1 MTTTDLRPE
10 RLRPS
15 KPGAKPRKTTT
26 GRRTWLLTFAGFFLT
41 ATAWALALP
50 VEGNTDE
57 IAHVERAYAVATG
70 QWLGHQ
76 SHAIYNRPGA
86 MFTVPE
92 SLVPWNG
99 ECMFH
104 PSVDASCQRWTGAAK
119 PVTANSWTGRYSP
132 LYYLP
137 VGLPMR
143 WWPNETGVIAGR
155 VVSAAMNA
163 ALLATAATLA
173 AALAGSRLLLLAVL
187 AAATPSALNLAGAVN
202 PNGLEISAGILFW
215 TCVVVLLSRPDQPD
229 QADQPD
235 QLDKTDHADQ
245 TEALNRQTR
254 HAATWAAIA
263 GFILL
268 TTRTLGPV
276 WCAAT
281 LALAAVLT
289 NREHLR
295 SLRSIGGWR
304 PRLAVLTIGAIG
316 GLAWNLASGNFEYYK
331 VSTVDAD
338 RGHHFIGATLLE
350 NITAVFNVRIDEW
363 LRGTIAVA
371 GQYDYFAPAWL
382 VLLWSSV
389 IAVLVGLAMLTAPRR
404 SRLVVTAI
412 GVTTLL
418 LTTALDLKYVQVLGW
433 TQVSRY
439 FMPFVAGMWIVAA
452 SSVPRGA
459 IPAEAEQRFLRTSFV
474 VMAVCH
480 LSWLAL
486 AMNRFQNG
494 PFAPLDPFAGA
505 WTPSVGT
512 VAPLTALAAGIGCM
526 LWMSTTTVQ
535 CPR

>member
-1 MTTTDLRPE
+1 VTATDLRSAYLCLSGSSSSPDN
-10 RLRPS
+10 
-15 KPGAKPRKTTT
+15 TTNS
-26 GRRTWLLTFAGFFLT
+26 RRVWLLSFAGFFLM

-57 IAHVERAYAVATG
+57 IAHAERAYALATG

-86 MFTVPE
+86 LFTVPE

-104 PSVDASCQRWTGAAK
+104 PSVDASCQQWTSSTK

-163 ALLATAATLA
+163 ALLATATTL
-173 AALAGSRLLLLAVL
+173 AALAGSRLLILAVL

-202 PNGLEISAGILFW
+202 PNGLEISAGILLW
-215 TCVVVLLSRPDQPD
+215 TCVVVMLCRQDERYRQD
-229 QADQPD
+229 ETDTIGARNHRIRRAAD
-235 QLDKTDHADQ
+235 
-245 TEALNRQTR
+245 
-254 HAATWAAIA
+254 WAAIA

-281 LALAAVLT
+281 PALAAVLT
-289 NREHLR
+289 NRKHLR
-295 SLRSIGGWR
+295 RLRAIGEWR
-304 PRLAVLTIGAIG
+304 HRLAVLAVGGIG

-331 VSTVDAD
+331 VSTVDDD
-338 RGHHFIGATLLE
+338 RRHHFIGSTLLE
-350 NITAVFNVRIDEW
+350 NATAVFNVRIDEW
-363 LRGTIAVA
+363 LRGIVGVA
-371 GQYDYFAPAWL
+371 GQYDYFAPTWL
-382 VLLWSSV
+382 VLLWFSV

-404 SRLVVTAI
+404 SRLVISAI
-412 GVTTLL
+412 GATTFL
-418 LTTALDLKYVQVLGW
+418 LTAALDLNYVQALGW

-459 IPAEAEQRFLRTSFV
+459 VPEEAEQRFLRTGSLV
-474 VMAVCH
+474 LAVCQ
-480 LSWLAL
+480 LSWLVL

-494 PFAPLDPFAGA
+494 PFAALDPFAGT

-512 VAPLTALAAGIGCM
+512 VAPLAALAAGIGCT
-526 LWMSTTTVQ
+526 LWMSTTTLQ